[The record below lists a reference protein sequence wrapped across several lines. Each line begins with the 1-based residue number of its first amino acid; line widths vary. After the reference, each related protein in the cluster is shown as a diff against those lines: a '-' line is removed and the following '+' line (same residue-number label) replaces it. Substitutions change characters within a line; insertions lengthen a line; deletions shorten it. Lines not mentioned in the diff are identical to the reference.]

1 MGGIAGVVYADCLDD
16 AKKVFQNCKAN
27 EVKRIIKIKYVTV
40 MKHIFSNAFNSEEIL
55 KTDKYYSLWNKF
67 AWIWLI
73 SFLLVLILR
82 LSIPDSRSW
91 LSPVYAIAIFIFI
104 LTTVVIFIVRIVK
117 LKVIDWTQIL
127 LSGLLLWVALGMI
140 NNAGGWSAV
149 FSGL

>member
-1 MGGIAGVVYADCLDD
+1 
-16 AKKVFQNCKAN
+16 
-27 EVKRIIKIKYVTV
+27 